1 MSACQHEAR
10 TLQIETTGTT
20 QAAAAAGSGQTTII
34 ASPNIPLNMGG
45 IT

>member
-1 MSACQHEAR
+1 MSVSSQHETR

-20 QAAAAAGSGQTTII
+20 QAAAAGSGQTTII